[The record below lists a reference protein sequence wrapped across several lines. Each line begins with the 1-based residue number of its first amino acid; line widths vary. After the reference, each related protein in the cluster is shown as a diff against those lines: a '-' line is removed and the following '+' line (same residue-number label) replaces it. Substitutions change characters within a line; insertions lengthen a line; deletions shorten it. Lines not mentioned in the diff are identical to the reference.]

1 MVENILQI
9 FAPCRAALQK
19 KCYFELH
26 KYLTKYMK
34 PNDHSKIWTT
44 LQYGEGTNCFMSMK
58 SMFAFKDSKHIF
70 FHGNTHIAF
79 LVALFCLWS
88 ISHII

>member
-1 MVENILQI
+1 MIKKVENILQI
-9 FAPCRAALQK
+9 FAPCRAALK

-44 LQYGEGTNCFMSMK
+44 LQYWNKLFYEHEINVCF
-58 SMFAFKDSKHIF
+58 
-70 FHGNTHIAF
+70 
-79 LVALFCLWS
+79 
-88 ISHII
+88 